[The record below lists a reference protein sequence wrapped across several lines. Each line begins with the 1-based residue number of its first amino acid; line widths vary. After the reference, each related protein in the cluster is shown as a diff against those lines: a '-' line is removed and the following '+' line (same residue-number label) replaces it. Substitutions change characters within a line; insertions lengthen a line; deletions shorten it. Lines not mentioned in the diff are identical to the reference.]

1 MIRLNKPKFW
11 DKKNIS
17 FISVL
22 LIPITLLT
30 LLAIVLKKKF
40 SKTNFFKIPTICV
53 GNIYFGGTG
62 KTPVSILIA
71 KELFKLGQKPA
82 LLRKYYR
89 GHNDEFD
96 LIEHNFKDLIINNNR
111 TDGIIDAEKKGYS
124 TVILDDGL
132 QDYKIKKDLKI
143 VCFHQNQ
150 LIGNGLVIPS
160 GPLRETLSALK
171 EVDIVLINGKKNVI
185 FEQKIL
191 KYNKNLEIFYF
202 SFKPIITDDL
212 KNYKLFALAAIGNPE
227 NFFKLLKENNLR
239 VEKEVIFP
247 DHYEFTKKEMQDI
260 CEKAKKENL
269 QVIMTEKDY
278 FKIKKY
284 NFNEIRYLKIS
295 VEIKEK
301 DKFFNKINRLYEKNT

>member
-1 MIRLNKPKFW
+1 MIRLNKPRFW

-17 FISVL
+17 FISFL

-30 LLAIVLKKKF
+30 LLVIILKKKF
-40 SKTNFFKIPTICV
+40 IKANYFKIPIICV
-53 GNIYFGGTG
+53 GNIYLGGTG

-71 KELFKLGQKPA
+71 KELLKLGQKPA

-96 LIEHNFKDLIINNNR
+96 LIEHNFKDLIVNKNR
-111 TDGIIDAEKKGYS
+111 TDGIKEAEKNGYS

-160 GPLRETLSALK
+160 GPLRETLIALK
-171 EVDIVLINGKKNVI
+171 EVDIVLINGKKNII
-185 FEQKIL
+185 FEQRIL
-191 KYNKNLEIFYF
+191 KYNKKLEIFYF
-202 SFKPIITDDL
+202 SYKPILVDDL
-212 KNYKLFALAAIGNPE
+212 KNQRLFALAAIGNPE
-227 NFFKLLKENNLR
+227 NFFELLKENNLR
-239 VEKEVIFP
+239 IEKEVKFP
-247 DHYEFTKKEMQDI
+247 DHYEFTKKEILNI
-260 CEKAKKENL
+260 CEKAKKEKL

-278 FKIKKY
+278 FKVKKY
-284 NFNEIRYLKIS
+284 NLNEIRYLKIS
-295 VEIKEK
+295 IEIKEK
-301 DKFFNKINRLYEKNT
+301 DKFFNKINRLYEKNI